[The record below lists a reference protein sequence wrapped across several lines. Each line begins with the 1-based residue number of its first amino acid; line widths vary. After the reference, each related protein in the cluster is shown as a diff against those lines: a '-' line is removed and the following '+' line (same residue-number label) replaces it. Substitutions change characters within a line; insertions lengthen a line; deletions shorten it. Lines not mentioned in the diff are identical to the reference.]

1 MAQGF
6 TRNLNLQE
14 SNTPSSD
21 RAIFN
26 NLAFPSIAFDVAL
39 FDGNTKFKGQ
49 LLNNSSTSRV
59 DFQVFNDPF
68 DGYTVR
74 VVGESKLAFT
84 NNTILSLDGGVSYE
98 YKVVNSNDQELFQLE
113 TISTSSIYDFNG
125 LDTTNL
131 SLTRN
136 DTVFASNFNNLLPV
150 RISTI
155 GTDDGSGDLGSDTG
169 LDEDAVA
176 TTVGTDPYTQIA
188 NIDVAISAF
197 TEKRK
202 RIPLT
207 YKNNLFT
214 KRVRLDGAIRIE
226 NNLNADT
233 LRVKVGNN
241 TQCGE
246 FVVGQTYEIVT
257 VGQADWTTVG
267 WIANTGGTGASPAIG
282 DKFVTTAKGASDSSS
297 IAKAFQP
304 PGLYIVN
311 TATGLSTRAFSGNIN
326 PWEDETSVTIGAG
339 AGVSALTISG
349 ANNGSLKTE
358 SDVAQPTNL
367 ILKPSDAAVDPEIL
381 ITDTASSRSFVQGTS
396 SESITEAQYTHKIP
410 VLINGEQFYFLA
422 KEGSTALQKTEYKV
436 LLAT

>member
-21 RAIFN
+21 RSIFN
-26 NLAFPSIAFDVAL
+26 NLAFPAIAFDIAL

-49 LLNNSSTSRV
+49 LLNNSSISRV
-59 DFQVFNDPF
+59 DFEVFNDPF

-74 VVGESKLAFT
+74 VIGEAKLAFT
-84 NNTILSLDGGVSYE
+84 NNTILSLNDGLNYL
-98 YKVVNSNDQELFQLE
+98 YKVVNSNDQDLFQLE
-113 TISTSSIYDFNG
+113 TISTGTIYDFSG
-125 LDTTNL
+125 LDIANL

-136 DTVFASNFNNLLPV
+136 DTIFVSNFNNLLPV

-169 LDEDAVA
+169 LDVDAVA
-176 TTVGTDPYTQIA
+176 TTVGADPYTQIDA
-188 NIDVAISAF
+188 IDIAISAF
-197 TEKRK
+197 TEKRQ

-207 YKNNLFT
+207 YKNNSFT
-214 KRVRLDGAIRIE
+214 KKVRFDGAIRIE

-233 LRVKVGNN
+233 LRVKIGNN
-241 TQCGE
+241 TQCGQ

-267 WIANTGGTGASPAIG
+267 WIANTGGTGAIPAIG
-282 DKFVTTAKGASDSSS
+282 NKFVTTAKGASDSSS

-304 PGLYIVN
+304 PGLYIIN
-311 TATGLSTRAFSGNIN
+311 TATGISTRAFSGNTN
-326 PWEDETSVTIGAG
+326 PWEDEASVTIGAG
-339 AGVSALTISG
+339 ASVNALTISG

-358 SDVAQPTNL
+358 SNVAQPTNI
-367 ILKPSDAAVDPEIL
+367 ILKPSDATVDPEIL
-381 ITDTASSRSFVQGTS
+381 ITDTNSSRTFVQGTS
-396 SESITEAQYTHKIP
+396 TESITESQYTHKIP

-422 KEGSTALQKTEYKV
+422 KEGSTAQQKTEYKV